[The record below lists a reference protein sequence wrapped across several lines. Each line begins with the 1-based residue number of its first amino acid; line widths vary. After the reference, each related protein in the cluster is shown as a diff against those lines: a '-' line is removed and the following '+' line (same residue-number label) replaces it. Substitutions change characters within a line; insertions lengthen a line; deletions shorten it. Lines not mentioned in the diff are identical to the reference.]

1 MAAIAATRLIWDR
14 KLVIPSVS
22 IRPQT
27 LPLREKSVLAGRM
40 TFMCSRYHTA
50 SSAVAT
56 CPMTVATAAPIMPHL
71 NTKIKIGSRMML
83 MTAPAS
89 VETMAKRG
97 LPSARMTGFMA
108 CPNI

>member
-1 MAAIAATRLIWDR
+1 
-14 KLVIPSVS
+14 
-22 IRPQT
+22 
-27 LPLREKSVLAGRM
+27 
-40 TFMCSRYHTA
+40 
-50 SSAVAT
+50 
-56 CPMTVATAAPIMPHL
+56 
-71 NTKIKIGSRMML
+71 MML